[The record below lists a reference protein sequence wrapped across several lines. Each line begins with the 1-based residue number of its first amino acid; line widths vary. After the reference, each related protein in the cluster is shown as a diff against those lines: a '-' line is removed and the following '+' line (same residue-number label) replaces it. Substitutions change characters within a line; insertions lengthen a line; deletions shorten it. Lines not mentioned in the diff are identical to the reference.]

1 MSSVSKYNEPFLNG
15 SNGDGGVVA
24 VQEEP
29 FTESLTVGMKIV
41 VGRGPCDCGAAVL
54 DHPRVL
60 VTTVRAIGMGLVITS
75 VAPYRVSDGR
85 EVGVSGDDHFRQILN
100 PKNSLDAQYA
110 LCEDELND
118 MILLRDTVGSDYPA
132 HEYLQLE
139 CLRLEAHLDD
149 LMDMVTE
156 RL

>member
-1 MSSVSKYNEPFLNG
+1 MSLIPGYDEPFLDG
-15 SNGDGGVVA
+15 SIVNGVV
-24 VQEEP
+24 VETKP
-29 FTESLTVGMKIV
+29 YTETMTVGMKIV
-41 VGRGPCDCGAAVL
+41 VGRGPCGCGAASL

-60 VTTVRAIGMGLVITS
+60 VTTVRALGMGLIITA

-85 EVGVSGDDHFRQILN
+85 EMGISGDDHFRQILN
-100 PKNSLDAQYA
+100 PNESLDAQYA

-118 MILLRDTVGSDYPA
+118 MIMLRDSVGSGYPA

-139 CLRLEAHLDD
+139 CLRLEAKLDD
-149 LMDMVTE
+149 LMDLVTD